1 LSLFSK
7 VGAQALR
14 QQIAES
20 NAMDR
25 GERIE
30 QEFLEQLNA
39 FYASPA
45 SGFHDNRIARSFYEQ
60 KLRYLKWNPYPNDGL
75 VTFGASGTD
84 KCDLEVFFRNQQV
97 KAPKS
102 DDLPFRGRQRRI
114 GSAVIEY
121 LQLDMIHM
129 PKVLGDKAKFVIAN
143 VQVTGGEKEYAFED
157 AAQMRKVFEY
167 NGVKFAI
174 TAKPDGI
181 LSYRGE
187 EKSKALLFE
196 YKTKATGIRSMN
208 SKLDFKGPDEGHLR
222 QVTAESLIF
231 GIREGIILYE
241 STQKPDWFGDEYK
254 SSVTKGQKT
263 WADGKPLAD
272 IRPFYFNITD
282 DMQEKLLADLAK
294 QARMVYEGEQPK
306 VTVDCVQQCGFCPYF
321 GGHCHSSITA
331 ENLEEL
337 RSIERNYANSNLAGK
352 SDHKK
357 LMQYLEVFE

>member
-1 LSLFSK
+1 
-7 VGAQALR
+7 
-14 QQIAES
+14 
-20 NAMDR
+20 MDR
-25 GERIE
+25 GAQIE
-30 QEFLEQLNA
+30 QEFAEQLDA
-39 FYASPA
+39 YYASPA

-84 KCDLEVFFRNQQV
+84 KCDLEVFFRNQKV

-121 LQLDMIHM
+121 LQLDMLHM
-129 PKVLGDKAKFVIAN
+129 PKVLGDKAKFKIHQFAN
-143 VQVTGGEKEYAFED
+143 NEFAFED
-157 AAQMRKVFEY
+157 AAQRREIFEY
-167 NGVKFAI
+167 DGVKFAI

-181 LSYRGE
+181 LDYNNDPFDP
-187 EKSKALLFE
+187 LIFE
-196 YKTKATGIRSMN
+196 YKTKATGIRAMN
-208 SKLDFKGPDEGHLR
+208 SKLDFKGPDDGHLR
-222 QVTAESLIF
+222 QVTAESLVF

-241 STQKPDWFGDEYK
+241 STQKPDWFGDEDK
-254 SSVTKGQKT
+254 TSVTKGQKT
-263 WADGKPLAD
+263 WVDGKPIAD

-282 DMQEKLLADLAK
+282 EMQEKLLADLAK
-294 QARMVYEGEQPK
+294 QARLVYEGKQPK

-321 GGHCHSSITA
+321 GGHCHSAISA

-352 SDHKK
+352 SEHKK
-357 LMQYLEVFE
+357 LVKYLEVFGD